1 MRGVCNSVKEAKSV
15 SSYNEADT
23 RAKLIDPKIKL
34 SAWGEGL
41 IEREH
46 YFVKG
51 QTVTAGRIYLVG
63 EESRRRQPRR
73 RDSSLRYHG
82 QMIAVLEAKDETK
95 AIDAGLEQAKSY
107 AKMLDVPFAYSSNGH
122 GFVEFD
128 FLSNRSRELSSFPTP
143 EDLWHRWEQY
153 RRQTTTQFTTNR
165 VAEAG
170 SSYTTKRVQ
179 QTHPLLYPFCPTSI
193 CGKEPRYFQ
202 EVAIRRVIERM
213 MAAQKRI
220 LLTMATGAGKT
231 FTAFQIVWK
240 LKKSGWLKKPVLFIT
255 DRIALCNQAYNAFTP
270 FATGQSDPRGLI
282 RGGQFN
288 ANRELYFALYQSL
301 DAEDNGE
308 ALFKRIPSDF
318 FGLIIIDECH
328 RSGFGKWNA
337 ILQHFYS
344 AIHLGMTA
352 TPKQSESV
360 DTYAYFCSEEPEI
373 PLNPKEPFKGNWQ
386 PPAYNYSLG
395 QGIEDGFLATY
406 KVHKVRTSVDK
417 NGLQID
423 DAQVQGAEIYVP
435 ENSKLRDVYL
445 TAQFEREITVPD
457 RTAAMVKHLVVLLN
471 HFGAMDKTMVFC
483 VDMSHARLV
492 ARLLQNEFS
501 GLGYSNYAV
510 PIIAEGEAISWL
522 NQFQDSD
529 RKTPVVATTAEL
541 LSTGVDVPSCKN
553 IVFMKPISSP
563 ILFKQIIGRGSR
575 IDSTTGKE
583 WFRIIDYVGASRLF
597 DEWDHPP
604 EEPAIESTGAR
615 TSILEGTVVHADT
628 GQMLVGA
635 SVSAL
640 IGVNQQTIPV
650 HTDNN
655 GYFCLEPLPAA
666 SIRLSVTGTGFR
678 SRMVTVETAR
688 DATQTVTIELK
699 PQQAVIG
706 KISVRGL
713 EVTIADEVTF
723 LVESTGEQ
731 LTLAQYFDY
740 TKAKIM
746 DCALNWE
753 QLHEIWTDSNLRQA
767 FLEELEVESVHI
779 EVLAEVLAQPRS
791 DQFDL
796 LAHIAFSKPIH
807 TRDERFEAFLNY
819 EQQFLQSRTPEAQ
832 EVILALLD
840 KYRLVGVEEMVNPEI
855 FRLSPF
861 REMGQVSGVVQRF
874 GTINNLRL
882 TLNELQQRLYREEI
896 A

>member
-1 MRGVCNSVKEAKSV
+1 MSP
-15 SSYNEADT
+15 YNEADT

-34 SAWGEGL
+34 SGWGEGL

-51 QTVTAGRIYLVG
+51 QTVTSGRIYLVG
-63 EESRRRQPRR
+63 DESRRRQPRR
-73 RDSSLRYHG
+73 VDYLLRYHG

-95 AIDAGLEQAKSY
+95 TIDAGLEQAKSY
-107 AKMLDVPFAYSSNGH
+107 AKMLDVPFGYSSNGH

-128 FLSNRSRELSSFPTP
+128 FFSNQSRELSSFPTP
-143 EDLWHRWEQY
+143 EDLWQRWEQY
-153 RRQTTTQFTTNR
+153 RRQTTAQFPSNG
-165 VAEAG
+165 VAETRGFYAI
-170 SSYTTKRVQ
+170 KLQ
-179 QTHPLLYPFCPTSI
+179 QINPLLYPFCSASI

-255 DRIALCNQAYNAFTP
+255 DRIALSNQAYNAFTP

-282 RGGQFN
+282 RGGKFN

-301 DAEDNGE
+301 DAVDNGE
-308 ALFKRIPSDF
+308 PLFKRIPRDF

-337 ILQHFYS
+337 ILQHFS
-344 AIHLGMTA
+344 DAIHLGMTA

-360 DTYAYFCSEEPEI
+360 DTYAYFCAEEPEI
-373 PLNPKEPFKGNWQ
+373 PIDPEDPLKGNWQ
-386 PPAYNYSLG
+386 APAYSYSLG

-417 NGLQID
+417 NGLQIE
-423 DAQVQGAEIYVP
+423 DAQVQGAEIYLP

-445 TAQFEREITVPD
+445 TAQFEREITLPD
-457 RTAAMVKHLVVLLN
+457 RSAAMVKHLAGLLN
-471 HFGAMDKTMVFC
+471 RFGAMNKTMVFC
-483 VDMSHARLV
+483 VDRTHARLV

-501 GLGYSNYAV
+501 SLGYSDYAV
-510 PIIAEGEAISWL
+510 PIIAEEGEASFWL
-522 NQFQDSD
+522 DQFQDSD
-529 RKTPVVATTAEL
+529 RQTPVVATTAEL

-583 WFRIIDYVGASRLF
+583 WFRIIDYVAASRLF
-597 DEWDHPP
+597 DEWDSPP
-604 EEPAIESTGAR
+604 EEPTVEITGAR
-615 TSILEGTVVHADT
+615 TSVLEGTVVHADT
-628 GQMLVGA
+628 GELLVGA

-640 IGVNQQTIPV
+640 IGVNQQTSPV
-650 HTDNN
+650 RTDNN
-655 GYFCLEPLPAA
+655 GYFRFEQLPAG
-666 SIRLSVTGTGFR
+666 SIRLSVTGTRFR
-678 SRMVTVETAR
+678 LRIVTIETER
-688 DATQTVTIELK
+688 DTTQTVTIELK
-699 PQQAVIG
+699 PQEAPVG
-706 KISVRGL
+706 KIRVQGL
-713 EVTIADEVTF
+713 EVTIADEATF
-723 LVESTGEQ
+723 LVEATGEQ

-746 DCALNWE
+746 GCALNWE
-753 QLHEIWTDSNLRQA
+753 QLHEIWTNSTLRQA
-767 FLEELEVESVHI
+767 FLEELEAESVHI
-779 EVLAEVLAQPRS
+779 EVIAEVLAQPRA

-796 LAHIAFSKPIH
+796 LAHIAYGKPIH
-807 TRDERFEAFLNY
+807 TRDERVEAFLNY
-819 EQQFLQSRTPEAQ
+819 EQQFLQSRTLEAR
-832 EVILALLD
+832 EVIVALLD
-840 KYRLVGVEEMVNPEI
+840 KYRLADVQEMVNPEV

-874 GTINNLRL
+874 GSINNLRL
-882 TLNELQQRLYREEI
+882 TLNEVQQRLYREEI